1 MSYLYLNFYDNLNQG
16 SKSWDDFFTLSLTEQ
31 YDSIKRR
38 IGRFAPS
45 TLQELVSACCP
56 LTYQTY
62 YVSMPGFDRQT
73 TVNKRGKEC
82 IYNIVIRPEKSAY
95 SANFLSAQYDLIFI
109 GDVTFGNVIDVTIV
123 DCDEKE
129 SSEEGSTSKIN
140 KQEADVIMALL
151 TSVTIRWRIATKRSN
166 HH

>member
-45 TLQELVSACCP
+45 TIQELVSACCP

-73 TVNKRGKEC
+73 TVNKTKIKRFVK
-82 IYNIVIRPEKSAY
+82 NTQKPLLALLRASTVSRLKNSKSA
-95 SANFLSAQYDLIFI
+95 NLS
-109 GDVTFGNVIDVTIV
+109 
-123 DCDEKE
+123 
-129 SSEEGSTSKIN
+129 S
-140 KQEADVIMALL
+140 
-151 TSVTIRWRIATKRSN
+151 RKRSTPMRLPR
-166 HH
+166 

>member
-56 LTYQTY
+56 LTYQTKCKA
-62 YVSMPGFDRQT
+62 VSKKKSYMKSSMYKELALW
-73 TVNKRGKEC
+73 NGK
-82 IYNIVIRPEKSAY
+82 
-95 SANFLSAQYDLIFI
+95 
-109 GDVTFGNVIDVTIV
+109 
-123 DCDEKE
+123 
-129 SSEEGSTSKIN
+129 KIL
-140 KQEADVIMALL
+140 QGA
-151 TSVTIRWRIATKRSN
+151 
-166 HH
+166 